1 MFALCRLCRLPARLS
16 VSQTLTAHL
25 KWRLKWRLKTPLK
38 TPLKWRCVGSDAA
51 IRVDLMANS
60 SLPPPGPFAYKR
72 PCVFTDL
79 VSLCRAR
86 NMLPLQRMPSRPRWR
101 FLLYLS
107 TCVLACGHGHVL
119 HAQVPSQQQM
129 DAALQVDLPTDPA
142 ATVAIVGQSSIL
154 MGEISPKV
162 EARIEDVLAKAGQEV
177 PEEQVKFARVRM
189 TRGLLAQKI
198 QSRMM
203 RESFLLDQVGTQAA
217 DKRREADATMQ
228 AKARQMFFEDEVPK
242 LLEQY
247 EAEDLAGLDEK
258 LREKGA
264 SVSARQREFIDSMLG
279 HLYIRGKV
287 NRDPS
292 VSLAEIHN
300 YYQIH
305 QEDYLHQARA
315 RWEQLTVIVSNF
327 PNKQAAYDAIWA
339 MGREAFFGGNM
350 QAVAKAKSQEP
361 FADEGGLHAWTTQGS
376 LASKILDEQIFTLP
390 TNAMS
395 QIIEDTDAYHIIRV
409 LEREEAGMTALAD
422 VQDDIRQIL
431 RDEKIQEAQKEALA
445 EVQRRVP
452 VWSLFPEDI
461 PGSKPLPRVASR
473 EIATKDSAARQ

>member
-1 MFALCRLCRLPARLS
+1 
-16 VSQTLTAHL
+16 
-25 KWRLKWRLKTPLK
+25 
-38 TPLKWRCVGSDAA
+38 
-51 IRVDLMANS
+51 
-60 SLPPPGPFAYKR
+60 
-72 PCVFTDL
+72 
-79 VSLCRAR
+79 
-86 NMLPLQRMPSRPRWR
+86 
-101 FLLYLS
+101 
-107 TCVLACGHGHVL
+107 
-119 HAQVPSQQQM
+119 M
-129 DAALQVDLPTDPA
+129 DAALQVELPTDPA
-142 ATVAIVGQSSIL
+142 ATVARVGQTTIL

-162 EARIEDVLAKAGQEV
+162 EARIKEVLANAGQEV
-177 PEEQVKFARVRM
+177 PEEQIKFARVRM

-203 RESFLLDQVGTQAA
+203 QVSFLLDQVGTQSA

-242 LLEQY
+242 LMEQY
-247 EAEDLAGLDEK
+247 ETEDLAGLDEK
-258 LREKGA
+258 LREKGT
-264 SVSARQREFIDSMLG
+264 SVAARQREFIDSMLG

-292 VSLAEIHN
+292 VSLAEIHG
-300 YYQIH
+300 YYQVN
-305 QEDYLHQARA
+305 QEEFKHDARA
-315 RWEQLTVIVSNF
+315 RWEQLTVLNAKF

-361 FADEGGLHAWTTQGS
+361 FADEGGLHAWTKQGS
-376 LASKILDEQIFTLP
+376 LASKILDEQIFSLP
-390 TNAMS
+390 TDAMS

-409 LEREEAGMTALAD
+409 LEREQAGVTPLAD

-431 RDEKIQEAQKEALA
+431 RDQKIQEAQKDALA

-461 PGSKPLPRVASR
+461 PGSKPLPRMASR
-473 EIATKDSAARQ
+473 TSVTKKPSAR